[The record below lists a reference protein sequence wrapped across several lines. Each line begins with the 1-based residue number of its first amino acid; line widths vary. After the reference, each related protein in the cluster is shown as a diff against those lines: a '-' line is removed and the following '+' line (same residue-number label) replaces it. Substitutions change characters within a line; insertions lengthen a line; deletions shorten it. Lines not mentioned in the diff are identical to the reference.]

1 LPGQVWNDEFRAA
14 VTIAAPQPP
23 WWIDN
28 INPEFVSGD
37 VEIHQGCPI
46 ALESVSYE
54 PPGAIVAGTDSLSAV
69 FQPASEP
76 SGFSQQSL
84 DLNVPA
90 NFDIDV
96 ELEALLAFPDG
107 SNCMVFQDSTSLLQ
121 SNWNSIPLLST
132 PRSDCDISSPI
143 STVSTPLGNGTL
155 CHKSHQNRKSQIS
168 VLPSFKCPHC
178 SAFFTSEQRVGYVVL
193 LSYGWIL
200 LMITGLTFTHP
211 IGMPANVM
219 VVGSVS
225 RSQKI

>member
-1 LPGQVWNDEFRAA
+1 LQSQVWNDEFRAA
-14 VTIAAPQPP
+14 ATIAAPHPP
-23 WWIDN
+23 WWTDN

-37 VEIHQGCPI
+37 VEIYQGCLI
-46 ALESVSYE
+46 ALESVYYE
-54 PPGAIVAGTDSLSAV
+54 PPSAIVAGTGSLSAA

-76 SGFSQQSL
+76 SAFSQQSL

-121 SNWNSIPLLST
+121 SDWNSTSLSST
-132 PRSDCDISSPI
+132 PRSDCDFSSPT
-143 STVSTPLGNGTL
+143 STVSTILGNETF

-178 SAFFTSEQRVGYVVL
+178 SAFFTSEQRVGHVVL

-200 LMITGLTFTHP
+200 LMITGLTFKHP
-211 IGMPANVM
+211 IGVPANVM